1 MTRSWTNIKKIK
13 AATVGSCQPLATRF
27 CSAKEK
33 RPIQAPQAVLNTLI
47 QTLAKIDAGTQHLG
61 PVMPHKRLGQ
71 FNRATVTNNQK
82 FSCNFR
88 VIPSITGTKRK
99 PKIEINRADCQCYR
113 VNIQSY
119 NPFIYTSIVWGEQG
133 EHTPTVAIT
142 GEAHLARWLLND
154 IGRFWPLWTWN
165 SLECHLASSEIHKS
179 SIHGGSNGKIIIK
192 YWNKV
197 KFSIDGGFQLG
208 K

>member
-1 MTRSWTNIKKIK
+1 MGLSLEIWNVVYTWDTCVMIHNDNDTLMNQHQKIK

-88 VIPSITGTKRK
+88 AIPSITGTKRK
-99 PKIEINRADCQCYR
+99 PKI
-113 VNIQSY
+113 
-119 NPFIYTSIVWGEQG
+119 
-133 EHTPTVAIT
+133 
-142 GEAHLARWLLND
+142 
-154 IGRFWPLWTWN
+154 
-165 SLECHLASSEIHKS
+165 
-179 SIHGGSNGKIIIK
+179 
-192 YWNKV
+192 
-197 KFSIDGGFQLG
+197 
-208 K
+208 